1 MPRPPKKSAEE
12 KAKAL
17 PVAVV
22 PPPTM
27 VPAPVVGGLHPAVVP
42 APVVSGVPQRVV
54 DNDSFIRVRDSVSFH
69 LHLAALHFCPPL
81 QLQEMR

>member
-54 DNDSFIRVRDSVSFH
+54 DNDSFLRVRDSVSFYFH
-69 LHLAALHFCPPL
+69 LHWSSFLPTAIM
-81 QLQEMR
+81 ER

>member
-12 KAKAL
+12 KKAL
-17 PVAVV
+17 PIAIV

-27 VPAPVVGGLHPAVVP
+27 VPAPVVAGLHPAVVP

-54 DNDSFIRVRDSVSFH
+54 DNDSFLRVRDSVSFYSY
-69 LHLAALHFCPPL
+69 LD
-81 QLQEMR
+81 

>member
-54 DNDSFIRVRDSVSFH
+54 DNDSFLRVRDSVSFISI
-69 LHLAALHFCPPL
+69 
-81 QLQEMR
+81 